1 MKGLIA
7 AGSLITVMGFS
18 CLGLAATPEKVS
30 HEQAAKEAI
39 ENRNQANQLWS
50 SAHHACAAKDQSKM
64 FEIMRAIKAQS
75 LSKPTNHLNYSARF
89 VYSSCQK
96 MFLDVSFING
106 ACVNNPPTQREI
118 DYVNKNWKEDSSRCD
133 AEIANPDL
141 SQAESE
147 QDQTEEEWEAEQ
159 RKNGESEEDIAFMKQ
174 IRNS

>member
-1 MKGLIA
+1 MKGLMA
-7 AGSLITVMGFS
+7 AGTLAIVIGFS
-18 CLGLAATPEKVS
+18 GCCLAASPEKVS
-30 HEQAAKEAI
+30 HEQATKEAV
-39 ENRNQANQLWS
+39 ENRNQANELWDA
-50 SAHHACAAKDQSKM
+50 AHQACAAKDKSKM
-64 FEIMRAIKAQS
+64 FEIMRAINTQS
-75 LSKPTNHLNYSARF
+75 LNKPTNHLNYSARF
-89 VYSSCQK
+89 VYSSCQQ

-106 ACVNNPPTQREI
+106 ACVNNPPTQHEI
-118 DYVNKNWKEDSSRCD
+118 DYVNKSWKEDSSRCD